1 MNGMM
6 KKANKVKSNDNEMRR
21 EYDFR
26 GAVRGKFYKPMH
38 EGYTVRVHKR
48 DGTTIIQ
55 HYKIAKG
62 TVMLQ
67 PDVRKYFTDSESVNT
82 ALRSLITLMAQMPA
96 KSKALTQK
104 ATSRKHAR

>member
-1 MNGMM
+1 M

-38 EGYTVRVHKR
+38 KGYTVRVHKR
-48 DGTTIIQ
+48 NGTTVIQ
-55 HYKIAKG
+55 HYKIAEG

-67 PDVRKYFTDSESVNT
+67 PDVRKYFSDSESVNA
-82 ALRSLITLMAQMPA
+82 ALRSLIDLMAQMPA
-96 KSKALTQK
+96 RSKVLTHK
-104 ATSRKHAR
+104 GASHKRTR